1 MVQRLL
7 PTAFVVTALA
17 SATLVTAFAG
27 DEPKPP
33 VTQPRPAPLG
43 QRPASIIAKPA
54 REPTPQHLYLI
65 RTTLLTLEAA
75 NRTGNYSVLR
85 DAAAPVFQQSNS
97 AADLALA
104 FHNIRTTLDLSAIAL
119 RTPLLSQ
126 PPAITP
132 EKRLHLSGYVPDEPK
147 PIAFDMVFEPVGG
160 HWRLAALAVGPA
172 PQKLSSR

>member
-7 PTAFVVTALA
+7 PSAFVVTALA
-17 SATLVTAFAG
+17 SATFVTAFAG
-27 DEPKPP
+27 DEPKAQ
-33 VTQPRPAPLG
+33 VTLARPAPLG
-43 QRPASIIAKPA
+43 PRPASNIAKTA

-65 RTTLLTLEAA
+65 RTTLLSLDAA

-85 DAAAPVFQQSNS
+85 DAAAPDFQQSNS

-104 FHNIRTTLDLSAIAL
+104 FQTVRATLDLSAIAL

-126 PPAITP
+126 PPNLTP
-132 EKRLHLSGYVPDEPK
+132 EKRLHLSGHVPDDPK
-147 PIAFDMVFEPVGG
+147 SIAFDMVFEPVAG

-172 PQKLSSR
+172 QPKQPPR

>member
-27 DEPKPP
+27 DEPK
-33 VTQPRPAPLG
+33 VQVNHARPAPLG
-43 QRPASIIAKPA
+43 PRPPTNIAKTV

-65 RTTLLTLEAA
+65 RTTLLTLDAA

-85 DAAAPVFQQSNS
+85 DAAAPVFQQTHS

-104 FHNIRTTLDLSAIAL
+104 FQTVRATLDLSAIAL
-119 RTPLLSQ
+119 RAPTLSQ
-126 PPAITP
+126 PPALTP
-132 EKRLHLSGYVPDEPK
+132 EKRLHLSGQVPDDPK
-147 PIAFDMVFEPVGG
+147 SIAFDMVFEPVAG

-172 PQKLSSR
+172 QLKQQQR